1 MRETLALMRVGWLS
15 ALSYRLNMLF
25 SLVGLLATFVPVFL
39 VSGALQPVAANS
51 IRNEGG
57 EYFGF
62 LVFGLATIT
71 VVTAAV
77 NVIPAVIT
85 STIGNGTLELLLT
98 TPTRTPSIV
107 LGLAAYDLAW
117 SVVRCLILIVT
128 GVAFGMSTHV
138 AGIPM
143 TFVALGLTMLAYM
156 GAGLALAAMILAFRT
171 IGPLATGLVAAS
183 ALLGGAYY
191 STTVIPT
198 WIQNLAVIFPLTYG
212 LRIMRRSWL
221 QGDYH
226 WAAVGP
232 DLVILATLALVSLL
246 LGALLFRLALDH
258 ARREGTLGQ
267 Y

>member
-1 MRETLALMRVGWLS
+1 MREVLALMRVGWLS
-15 ALSYRLNMLF
+15 ALSYRLNMVF
-25 SLVGLLATFVPVFL
+25 SLFGLLATFIPVYL

-51 IRNEGG
+51 IRSEGG

-71 VVTAAV
+71 VVSAAV
-77 NVIPAVIT
+77 NVIPSVIT
-85 STIGNGTLELLLT
+85 ATISNGTLELLLT
-98 TPTRTPSIV
+98 TPTRTPWIV
-107 LGLAAYDLAW
+107 LGLASYDLAW
-117 SVVRCLILIVT
+117 AVVRGLILILA
-128 GVAFGMSTHV
+128 GVALGMGTHL

-143 TFVALGLTMLAYM
+143 ALLGLLLTLLAYM
-156 GAGLALAAMILAFRT
+156 GAGLGLAAMILAFRT
-171 IGPLATGLVAAS
+171 IGPLATGLTAAS

-191 STTVIPT
+191 STTVIPS
-198 WIQNLAVIFPLTYG
+198 WIQHLAVIFPLTYG

-232 DLVILATLALVSLL
+232 DLAILIALTLVSLFI
-246 LGALLFRLALDH
+246 GAILFHMALNH